1 MNAWLASPYRA
12 ALVGLG
18 LAVLLAILAWGAG
31 SPKADALIITL
42 LRFLH
47 AFAGAVWIGLIWF
60 VNLVQIP
67 AVEGADEGT
76 RPLLVKS
83 IVPKAAYWFRQA
95 ASLTVVTGLL
105 LLLAQGR
112 LVETLTLNT
121 RYGLSF
127 KDPVLLLGLGSW
139 IGIIMLA
146 LVHAVIWPSLR
157 IVIGE
162 VAGDKTTARARA
174 RTYAR
179 VNLVLSFPVLLL
191 MLASRGL

>member
-1 MNAWLASPYRA
+1 MNDWLASPVRA
-12 ALVGLG
+12 ALLGLG
-18 LAVLLAILAWGAG
+18 LALILAILAWGAG
-31 SPKADALIITL
+31 SPKADALLVTL

-67 AVEGADEGT
+67 AVEGADEGS
-76 RPLLVKS
+76 RPTIVKA
-83 IVPKAAYWFRQA
+83 IIPRVAYWLRHV
-95 ASLTVVTGLL
+95 ASATVVLGLL
-105 LLLAQGR
+105 LLFAQGR

-121 RYGLSF
+121 RYGLSL
-127 KDPVLLLGLGSW
+127 KDPVLLLGLGAW
-139 IGIIMLA
+139 IGIVMLA
-146 LVHAVIWPSLR
+146 LVHAIIWPSLK

-162 VAGDKTTARARA
+162 EIGDRAAARARA